1 MKSFLSVSVCGI
13 GPPPLRAPN
22 SYETSNPADV
32 CSRIRSQLSSDLV
45 SAEVRLSSYG
55 KALSPIPCC
64 LGLTRPWRVSP
75 NNTDGVESGSA
86 VANIDAPTDARSV
99 AATLQDGITLADDD
113 LHNDPK
119 NDYLKY
125 FTACP

>member
-1 MKSFLSVSVCGI
+1 M
-13 GPPPLRAPN
+13 
-22 SYETSNPADV
+22 
-32 CSRIRSQLSSDLV
+32 